1 MIDTKQDNDDI
12 KNSGEVI
19 ESEKDDVPSESW
31 DNETEMAARPGSM
44 AVNDGTNTHLRR
56 LISNNYIEYASYVIK
71 ERAIPEINDGLK
83 PVQRRILWSLHRVDD
98 GKFHK
103 VANLVGYAMQF
114 HPHGDASIYQA
125 LVGLA
130 NKEYFIDKQGN
141 FGNVFTGDEAAA
153 ARYIEARLTPL
164 AREVLFNDD
173 ITEFVDSYD
182 GRNKEPVFLPSK
194 IPLLLMTGQEGIAP
208 GMTTTILSHNFKELL
223 EAQIAILNGQS
234 FQLYPDFLHGG
245 IMNAVDYNDG
255 NGKITVRAKID
266 IDGRR
271 LIIREIPAMTDTE
284 RLIAS
289 IEKAANKNKIKIAS
303 INDYTSYK
311 IEIEVVPARGY
322 NPEKTLKALYTYTEC
337 SMSVIASMLVIKN
350 NRPQI
355 LSISDILRYNTEC
368 LVSYLKQE
376 LTIELGRLNEKF
388 HEKSLER
395 IFIDNRIYKKI
406 EECETYE
413 LVHSEVRKG
422 LNKFVKELQGEITE
436 DDIEKLLAIPIRKIS
451 KYDLNKNKDEIEEIV
466 SLIKEVEKNLK
477 SIKKYT
483 IKYIQSLIDR
493 YAVNFPRRTEIEEFE
508 EIDKKAIALNNIKV
522 GWDRGNGYI
531 GSGVKSDETFACN
544 EFNCLICIEKSG
556 KYKIIPIP
564 QKTYIGKLFYF
575 NKYDK
580 TNVYSVIYKEKKSG
594 KYFIKKCMVAKFI
607 REKEYN
613 LIPEDCQLELIITK
627 ENCVYDCVLEP
638 TRRCKEATIE
648 ADFSKI
654 SLRNPG
660 ARGFLLTDKKVLKI
674 VFKRQEEQSAALL
687 EQQAPEGKEGSYDV
701 IDLVN
706 EEKNIPSEDIKT
718 GKENKKRI
726 SEIKTKDDNIE
737 EKHELFSVN
746 KRAQKKHLKKSSE
759 NIKKIPEP
767 VEVLNKSGKRK
778 KAQVVVKKKAEKSIE
793 PIPHKLS
800 KEEQQKEENENS
812 NKDLGV
818 IQPNL
823 RF

>member
-1 MIDTKQDNDDI
+1 MNKDKDEI
-12 KNSGEVI
+12 KKSEDVI
-19 ESEKDDVPSESW
+19 EPEKDRVLPENESAEN
-31 DNETEMAARPGSM
+31 DSGPMAI
-44 AVNDGTNTHLRR
+44 NDGTNTHLRR

-83 PVQRRILWSLHRVDD
+83 PVQRRILWSLHKVDD

-103 VANLVGYAMQF
+103 VANVVGYTMQF

-125 LVGLA
+125 LVALA

-164 AREVLFNDD
+164 AREVLFNED
-173 ITEFVDSYD
+173 ITELVDSYD
-182 GRNKEPVFLPSK
+182 GRNKEPVFLPAK

-234 FQLYPDFLHGG
+234 FQLYPDFFHGG
-245 IMNAVDYNDG
+245 IMNVADYNDG

-303 INDYTSYK
+303 INDYTAEK

-337 SMSVIASMLVIKN
+337 SMSVMTNMLVIKD

-355 LSISDILRYNTEC
+355 LSVSEILKYNTEC
-368 LVSYLKQE
+368 LVNCLKNE
-376 LTIELGRLNEKF
+376 LVIELGRLNDKF

-395 IFIDNRIYKKI
+395 IFIENRIYKKI

-422 LNKFVKELQGEITE
+422 LSKFTGELKREITE

-451 KYDLNKNKDEIEEIV
+451 KYDLNKNKDEIDEIV
-466 SLIKEVEKNLK
+466 TLIKSVEKNLK
-477 SIKKYT
+477 SIKRYT

-508 EIDKKAIALNNIKV
+508 EIDKRAIALNNIKV

-531 GSGVKSDETFACN
+531 GFGVKSEETFTCN
-544 EFNCLICIEKSG
+544 EFDCLICIEKSG

-564 QKTYIGKLFYF
+564 QKTYVGKLFYF
-575 NKYDK
+575 SKYDK
-580 TNVYSVIYKEKKSG
+580 SNVYSVIYKERNSG
-594 KYFIKKCMVAKFI
+594 KYFVKRCMITKFI

-613 LIPEDCQLELIITK
+613 LIPEHCQLEFIITR
-627 ENCVYDCVLEP
+627 ENCVYECLLAT
-638 TRRCKEATIE
+638 TRRCKETTIE
-648 ADFSKI
+648 VDFSKV
-654 SLRNPG
+654 SLRSPG

-674 VFKRQEEQSAALL
+674 AFKRQEEQSAASL
-687 EQQAPEGKEGSYDV
+687 EQLENDAENVVET
-701 IDLVN
+701 N
-706 EEKNIPSEDIKT
+706 EELKKQSASEEVAKVNVPEKEMKDETAVTKPDAVPVEKRARKKSKEQSISNET
-718 GKENKKRI
+718 GKVKESEKESGSVSLVLEPEEPKK
-726 SEIKTKDDNIE
+726 T
-737 EKHELFSVN
+737 H
-746 KRAQKKHLKKSSE
+746 AT
-759 NIKKIPEP
+759 
-767 VEVLNKSGKRK
+767 
-778 KAQVVVKKKAEKSIE
+778 VKKK
-793 PIPHKLS
+793 KLRVQSVPNKPS
-800 KEEQQKEENENS
+800 KNEQKEDKEDS
-812 NKDLGV
+812 DKDWGI

-823 RF
+823 GF

>member
-1 MIDTKQDNDDI
+1 MFIGGKRRVMTNSRDKDDI
-12 KNSGEVI
+12 KTSGEVI
-19 ESEKDDVPSESW
+19 ELGKDNVLPE
-31 DNETEMAARPGSM
+31 NEGAENGSGAV
-44 AVNDGTNTHLRR
+44 AVNDGANTHLRR
-56 LISNNYIEYASYVIK
+56 LISSNYIEYASYVIK

-83 PVQRRILWSLHRVDD
+83 PVQRRILWSLHRIDD

-103 VANLVGYAMQF
+103 VANVVGYAMQF

-130 NKEYFIDKQGN
+130 NKEYFIEKQGN

-164 AREVLFNDD
+164 VREVLFNED

-182 GRNKEPVFLPSK
+182 GRNREPVFLPAK

-223 EAQIAILNGQS
+223 EAQIAILNGQK
-234 FQLYPDFLHGG
+234 FQLYPDFFHGG
-245 IMNAVDYNDG
+245 IMNIADYNDG

-289 IEKAANKNKIKIAS
+289 IEKAANKNKIKITS
-303 INDYTSYK
+303 ISDYTADK

-337 SMSVIASMLVIKN
+337 SMSVMASMLVIKDN
-350 NRPQI
+350 KPQI
-355 LSISDILRYNTEC
+355 LSVSEILKYNTEC
-368 LVSYLKQE
+368 LVDYLKKE
-376 LTIELGRLNEKF
+376 LTIELGRLNDKF

-395 IFIDNRIYKKI
+395 IFIENRIYKKI

-413 LVHSEVRKG
+413 LVHSEVKKG
-422 LNKFVKELQGEITE
+422 LSKFVKELKREITE
-436 DDIEKLLAIPIRKIS
+436 EDIEKLLAIPIRKIS

-466 SLIKEVEKNLK
+466 TLIKSVEKNLK
-477 SIKKYT
+477 SIKRYT

-531 GSGVKSDETFACN
+531 GAGVKSEETFTCN
-544 EFNCLICIEKSG
+544 EFDCLICIEKNG
-556 KYKIIPIP
+556 KYKIVPIP
-564 QKTYIGKLFYF
+564 QKTYVGKLFYF

-580 TNVYSVIYKEKKSG
+580 TNVYCVIYKERNSG
-594 KYFIKKCMVAKFI
+594 KYFIKRCMVTKFI

-613 LIPEDCQLELIITK
+613 LIPEGCQLELIITR
-627 ENCVYDCVLEP
+627 ENCVYDCVLAP
-638 TRRCKEATIE
+638 TKRCKESIIE
-648 ADFSKI
+648 ADFSKV

-660 ARGFLLTDKKVLKI
+660 ARGFLLTDKKILKI
-674 VFKRQEEQSAALL
+674 NFKRQEEQSVVPL
-687 EQQAPEGKEGSYDV
+687 ELPDENADDSADGSKDNDSKKQSIIPEETGKIKESKKDLDPAPIDKSAKKKQKREGSEKPEKV
-701 IDLVN
+701 I
-706 EEKNIPSEDIKT
+706 
-718 GKENKKRI
+718 
-726 SEIKTKDDNIE
+726 
-737 EKHELFSVN
+737 
-746 KRAQKKHLKKSSE
+746 
-759 NIKKIPEP
+759 EP
-767 VEVLNKSGKRK
+767 VALFHEPEEPK
-778 KAQVVVKKKAEKSIE
+778 KTQVTVKKKPQKSIHSTS
-793 PIPHKLS
+793 HKTS
-800 KEEQQKEENENS
+800 KEEQKEEDEDS
-812 NKDLGV
+812 NKDWGV

-823 RF
+823 GF